1 MKRFLTCA
9 VCIALLGL
17 CAAPLSAQTL
27 FSYEVGETGQPYIGN
42 PALYTVSTSLTTG
55 VTHGAQALQV
65 STPVPTFGGPQSAV
79 FTDANLANLI
89 NGANEVLI
97 DMTVPNVAFGFG
109 NIDLQFF
116 QDEIRPGFDF
126 DETRF
131 SATFAASS
139 GQTITLAIPLT
150 LTQFGS
156 PRITLDPTESWAYQI
171 DLSFNSAAPGPFV
184 FQFDNLR
191 VVPEPASLAG
201 AALVGL
207 SLVTRRRRRA

>member
-1 MKRFLTCA
+1 MKSFLTCA
-9 VCIALLGL
+9 LCAALIGL
-17 CAAPLSAQTL
+17 FAAPLSAQTL
-27 FSYEVGETGQPYIGN
+27 FSYEAGETGQPYIGN

-55 VTHGAQALQV
+55 VTHGLQAIQV
-65 STPVPTFGGPQSAV
+65 SIPVPAFGGPQSAV

-89 NGANEVLI
+89 NGADELLI
-97 DMTVPNVAFGFG
+97 DMTVPNIPFGFG

-131 SATFAASS
+131 SPTFATSS

-150 LTQFGS
+150 TTQFGS
-156 PRITLDPTESWAYQI
+156 PRITLDPTEPWAYQI
-171 DLSFNSAAPGPFV
+171 DLSFNSAAQGPFV

-191 VVPEPASLAG
+191 VVPEPASMVGVGLLA
-201 AALVGL
+201 L
-207 SLVTRRRRRA
+207 SLVARRRRA